1 MHAFIYFNCASSTC
15 IIRLSDTLFP
25 LNQFKESLNWP
36 LKKTKITPISV
47 NGSRDVSFPET
58 YNPMVCEICNGTEA
72 ELYILHVKGIFSVWL
87 NFIIACMQS
96 YTKLLYMIL
105 TFLSLYIYRGRNC
118 GMYSLKLE
126 LVIEDFT
133 LKNNKSRKG

>member
-1 MHAFIYFNCASSTC
+1 M
-15 IIRLSDTLFP
+15 
-25 LNQFKESLNWP
+25 NWP

-72 ELYILHVKGIFSVWL
+72 ELYILYVTGIFSVWL

-105 TFLSLYIYRGRNC
+105 TILSLYIYRGRNC

-133 LKNNKSRKG
+133 LNNNKSRKG